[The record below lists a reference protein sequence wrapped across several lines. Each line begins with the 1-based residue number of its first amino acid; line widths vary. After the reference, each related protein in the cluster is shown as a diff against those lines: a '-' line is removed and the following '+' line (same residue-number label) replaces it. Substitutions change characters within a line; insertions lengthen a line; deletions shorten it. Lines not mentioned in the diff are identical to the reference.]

1 MIDLDHKKGGD
12 QNDRR
17 LEKINKSEFST

>member
-1 MIDLDHKKGGD
+1 MVDLDHKKGGD